1 MIKLNLRPE
10 PRILRQFA
18 WIAAFALPLLG
29 AFFLRSGSWYDVT
42 SWGWKHTAV
51 LVLAGIGVVQLLAL
65 LAGSRQPTQALYAVL
80 ALVAFPIGFALSHV
94 LIAAIYYLVITPIA
108 LVFRLMGR
116 DVLGRRVDRT
126 LPTYWRDRGAVP
138 KPDSYFKLY

>member
-29 AFFLRSGSWYDVT
+29 ALFTRTGPWYDVT
-42 SWGWKHTAV
+42 SWGWMSTAV
-51 LVLAGIGVVQLLAL
+51 KVLLAIGVAQLAL
-65 LAGSRQPTQALYAVL
+65 LLLGVRHVTLALYVVL
-80 ALVAFPIGFALSHV
+80 ATVAFPIGFVLSHV
-94 LIAAIYYLVITPIA
+94 LIALIYYVVITPIG

-116 DVLGRRVDRT
+116 DALGRRIDRS
-126 LPTYWRDRGAVP
+126 LPSYWHDRGAP
-138 KPDSYFKLY
+138 RPASSYFKLY